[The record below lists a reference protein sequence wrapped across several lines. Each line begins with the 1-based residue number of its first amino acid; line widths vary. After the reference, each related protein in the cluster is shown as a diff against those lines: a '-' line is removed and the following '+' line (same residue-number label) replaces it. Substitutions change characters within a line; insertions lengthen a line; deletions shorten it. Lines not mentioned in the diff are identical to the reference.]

1 MTDREKLIDILEQA
15 GTMRQF
21 PGSLARILMENGV
34 TFRPA
39 VPGHTDQYNIA
50 EMAYKNGQKAGY
62 ESGVLDTA
70 RMMINLL
77 EAQFAHIA
85 TCKCGRR
92 KMSDFYNYCPYCGEK
107 Y

>member
-1 MTDREKLIDILEQA
+1 M
-15 GTMRQF
+15 
-21 PGSLARILMENGV
+21 N
-34 TFRPA
+34 
-39 VPGHTDQYNIA
+39 QYDA
-50 EMAYKNGQKAGY
+50 SEMAYKNGQKAGY